1 MPFRDVFYIRTVGSS
16 VCIYADIATKYVFIK
31 INAKRMKV
39 IAPELNKIAKWNM
52 VNICISP
59 SAADR
64 FSGF

>member
-1 MPFRDVFYIRTVGSS
+1 M
-16 VCIYADIATKYVFIK
+16 CIYADIATKYVFIK

-59 SAADR
+59 SVADR